1 MYSKLI
7 FIDNDKDV
15 LVYSDGVAVVIIEKE
30 NLLSNELE
38 RLNIKLIDRNRESI
52 GSSNDRYKFILNKIL
67 MLPKDKLDEIKKL
80 INHKE

>member
-7 FIDNDKDV
+7 CIDNDKDV

-30 NLLSNELE
+30 NLFSNELE

-52 GSSNDRYKFILNKIL
+52 GSSNDRYKFILNKTRIL
-67 MLPKDKLDEIKKL
+67 YLNKIRILLE
-80 INHKE
+80 N